1 VPKAERISSGVYS
14 IQQSITFFTNSPSF
28 PINPCLLASLSLRR
42 SGPTGR
48 LPSRALLLGLG
59 GAMVVLLVHGLV
71 DTPYFK
77 NDLSVLFWLII
88 GLGIIEDKIYQG
100 RILTKT

>member
-1 VPKAERISSGVYS
+1 
-14 IQQSITFFTNSPSF
+14 
-28 PINPCLLASLSLRR
+28 
-42 SGPTGR
+42 
-48 LPSRALLLGLG
+48 
-59 GAMVVLLVHGLV
+59 MVVLLVHGLV